1 MDHTEEKIKK
11 DTCFITL
18 GIFIVTTLIQ
28 IKILKISAMDKIDTR
43 MSGQSLSFLNSYVT
57 LSNLSK

>member
-18 GIFIVTTLIQ
+18 AIFIVTTLIQ

-43 MSGQSLSFLNSYVT
+43 MSG
-57 LSNLSK
+57 